1 TYVVMTDDF
10 ADSGKAYAATSG
22 SESAFSYTTDG
33 GITWNQVGLIDT
45 GINIIIDLAISP
57 NYSQDNTLF
66 MLTWGGEHSLWRSLN
81 DGTSWERV
89 FTSALANVDS
99 ISLVELPPQY
109 GNGSQVVFLAGIS
122 NGNSAIWKSTDDGQ
136 SFNSLRTIPPPIDTR
151 AVISDT
157 TLFIGS
163 HDGSDGLVYRT
174 TNSGLSY
181 SSAVAGN
188 QPLSSIVLSP
198 DYNEDE
204 TILVGNSDGWVYW
217 SDDNGASFEPLPP
230 DATSPPLTGEIAVAF
245 DPKFSSNST
254 VYAASDTG
262 GKGVYRFTIGTDTE
276 WENIDSPAG
285 AMLRQLRVSAD
296 GTLYAT
302 NS

>member
-1 TYVVMTDDF
+1 
-10 ADSGKAYAATSG
+10 
-22 SESAFSYTTDG
+22 
-33 GITWNQVGLIDT
+33 
-45 GINIIIDLAISP
+45 DLAISP

-122 NGNSAIWKSTDDGQ
+122 NGNSAIWKSTDNGQ
-136 SFNSLRTIPPPIDTR
+136 SFNSFRTIPPPIDTR

-217 SDDNGASFEPLPP
+217 SDDNSASFEPLPP
-230 DATSPPLTGEIAVAF
+230 DATSPPLTGSITVAF

-254 VYAASDTG
+254 VYAASDTADEG
-262 GKGVYRFTIGTDTE
+262 IYRFTIGTDTE
-276 WENIDSPAG
+276 CVWLKS
-285 AMLRQLRVSAD
+285 D
-296 GTLYAT
+296 GKQRLEAAVMAKLV
-302 NS
+302 